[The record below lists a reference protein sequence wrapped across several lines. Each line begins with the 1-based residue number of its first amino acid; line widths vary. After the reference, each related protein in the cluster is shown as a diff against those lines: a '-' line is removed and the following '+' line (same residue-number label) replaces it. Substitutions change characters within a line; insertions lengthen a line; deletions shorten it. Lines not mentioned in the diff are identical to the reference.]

1 MTFDKIV
8 TYQPSRVTWCSIEY
22 SWLVVA
28 HYSIVSV
35 KNLNLVTSAD
45 VSSDDDHEED
55 NDDNSE
61 HAKQVEHP
69 AAANINKPK
78 GINRLSRKISTF

>member
-1 MTFDKIV
+1 MT
-8 TYQPSRVTWCSIEY
+8 YYYYPYRVTWGSIQY

-28 HYSIVSV
+28 YYCIVSV
-35 KNLNLVTSAD
+35 KQFTLVTSAD
-45 VSSDDDHEED
+45 VSSDDDHEEA

>member
-1 MTFDKIV
+1 MSVGPHYCTDNVKPVTVGTF
-8 TYQPSRVTWCSIEY
+8 
-22 SWLVVA
+22 
-28 HYSIVSV
+28 
-35 KNLNLVTSAD
+35 AD
-45 VSSDDDHEED
+45 TSSDDDHEEA

-78 GINRLSRKISTF
+78 GINRLSRKIESS

>member
-1 MTFDKIV
+1 MMLLFPLQNNLGQYWWV
-8 TYQPSRVTWCSIEY
+8 
-22 SWLVVA
+22 VVA
-28 HYSIVSV
+28 HCCNFSV
-35 KNLNLVTSAD
+35 KQFTLVTSAD
-45 VSSDDDHEED
+45 VSSDDDHEEA